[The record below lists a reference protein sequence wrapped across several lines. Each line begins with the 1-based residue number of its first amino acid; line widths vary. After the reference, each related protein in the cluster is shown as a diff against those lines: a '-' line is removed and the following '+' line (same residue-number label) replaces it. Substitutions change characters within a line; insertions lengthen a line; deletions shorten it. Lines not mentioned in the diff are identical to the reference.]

1 MCILI
6 VLSMVNPLELLYP
19 GPTQAYPYMEEVEN
33 VLLLQYSITFQ
44 LLSYEVICMS
54 FYLGHSV
61 LYHQHA
67 SPPKAFDW
75 VRDEDAFD
83 Q

>member
-6 VLSMVNPLELLYP
+6 VLSMLNPFEILYP
-19 GPTQAYPYMEEVEN
+19 GLTQAYPYVEEVEN
-33 VLLLQYSITFQ
+33 VLLLQYSITFL
-44 LLSYEVICMS
+44 LLSSEVIGMS
-54 FYLGHSV
+54 FYLGHSL
-61 LYHQHA
+61 LYLQHA

-75 VRDEDAFD
+75 VRDAEAFD